1 MSEYIIG
8 LTGGI
13 GCGKSTISN
22 MFTKLGI
29 DVVDADI
36 VARQVVEPTSPALKA
51 IADYFGTEFICTNG
65 ELNRSLLRSRIFK
78 HSEDKLW
85 LNNLLHPLIRQ
96 TMLEQINNCSSAYCL
111 LVAPLLIEN
120 KLTKLVD
127 RVLVID
133 VSEQIQLSRTI
144 KRDKSSTN
152 EIQRI
157 IASQISREKR
167 IEAAND
173 IVNNESDNLAD
184 TEETIKNLHQKYLQ
198 FTEKKRNNDTNK

>member
-13 GCGKSTISN
+13 GCGKTTISE
-22 MFTKLGI
+22 MFIKLGI

-36 VARQVVEPTSPALKA
+36 IARQVVEPNSPALEA
-51 IADYFGTEFICTNG
+51 IADYFGSQFISSNG
-65 ELNRSLLRSRIFK
+65 ELNRSLLRTRIFK
-78 HSEDKLW
+78 HNEEKLW

-96 TMLEQINNCSSAYCL
+96 TLLAQIENCSSEYCL

-120 KLTKLVD
+120 QLTKLVD

-144 KRDKSSTN
+144 KRDQSSTS

-167 IEAAND
+167 IAAAD
-173 IVNNESDNLAD
+173 DVINNESENLAV
-184 TEETIKNLHQKYLQ
+184 TEVKINNLHQNYLQ
-198 FTEKKRNNDTNK
+198 FTKNKRKIGAKG